1 MVSFIFGGN
10 SFKKNIDYKSFNIN
24 KENDPQNKEI
34 TTDTNYEVKEITTDT
49 NYEVKE
55 ITENKN
61 DEIKENSVQELSLL
75 DEINDA
81 LPFDIEKA
89 LTDQFETINKS
100 PELIRKKDSINRNN
114 NNNNPLITL

>member
-24 KENDPQNKEI
+24 KENDPQN
-34 TTDTNYEVKEITTDT
+34 KEITTDT